1 MPGNQQPCIPK
12 PMYYQQ
18 NKPACIRGKPEGPLA
33 EWPHHLILY
42 LFGILPGCSPIEISC
57 WQQTPEE
64 QRSDLRATL
73 FASGPDVDPGNVPWG
88 SGHFLA
94 GFVVCI
100 LLVLSEFLQQRCFL
114 VSGLLSSSLPLLFLC
129 HKPCESILG
138 VGGCGQKCLA
148 CCMVRI
154 TRQFGLPISVQRYG
168 PGNRARLLLVPQR
181 THCN

>member
-42 LFGILPGCSPIEISC
+42 LFGILPGCSPLEISC
-57 WQQTPEE
+57 WQQTTEE

-73 FASGPDVDPGNVPWG
+73 FASGPDVDPGNVSWG

-100 LLVLSEFLQQRCFL
+100 LLVLSEFLQQLCFL
-114 VSGLLSSSLPLLFLC
+114 LSARLSISLSLLFLC
-129 HKPCESILG
+129 HQSCERLLG
-138 VGGCGQKCLA
+138 VRGCCL
-148 CCMVRI
+148 
-154 TRQFGLPISVQRYG
+154 TRKV
-168 PGNRARLLLVPQR
+168 PGML
-181 THCN
+181 